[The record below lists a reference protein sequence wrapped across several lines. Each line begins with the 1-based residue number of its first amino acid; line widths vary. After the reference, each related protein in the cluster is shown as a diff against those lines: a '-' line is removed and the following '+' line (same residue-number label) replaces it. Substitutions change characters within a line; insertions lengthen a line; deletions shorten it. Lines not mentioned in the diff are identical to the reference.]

1 MSENFPY
8 HVAII
13 MDGNGR
19 WAKQQGKNRTYGHY
33 IGSNVVDKIV
43 EAAIEE
49 GVKYL
54 TLYTFSTENWKRP
67 KSEIRFLMFLLKKQ
81 LIKKRELF
89 LRKNVKFNVIG
100 DIDVFED
107 EIKENINQLIE
118 ITENNTGLRVSLALN
133 YGGRYEIVRAS
144 KEIARKVKEGLIE
157 PDEIDEKLF
166 AQHLYTYDMPD
177 VDLLIRT
184 GGEKRVS
191 NFLLWQISY
200 GEFVF
205 FDKHWPEFSSDDLKV
220 AIEEFKRRK
229 RKFGGL

>member
-1 MSENFPY
+1 MGENFPY

-33 IGSNVVDKIV
+33 IGSNVVDRIV
-43 EAAIEE
+43 EAAIDE
-49 GVKYL
+49 GVRYL

-67 KSEIRFLMFLLKKQ
+67 KSEIRFLMVLLKKQ
-81 LIKKRELF
+81 LVKKRDLF
-89 LRKNVKFNVIG
+89 LKKNVRFGVIG
-100 DIDVFED
+100 EIDSFD
-107 EIKENINQLIE
+107 EQIRENIEGLIE
-118 ITENNTGLRVSLALN
+118 ATQNNTGLRVNLALN
-133 YGGRYEIVRAS
+133 YGGRYEIVRAARQ
-144 KEIARKVKEGLIE
+144 IAEEVKRGDIDPNQIDEGL
-157 PDEIDEKLF
+157 F
-166 AQHLYTYDMPD
+166 ARYLYAHDIPD

-200 GEFVF
+200 AEFVF
-205 FDKHWPEFSSDDLKV
+205 VDKYWPEFTRDDLRA

-229 RKFGGL
+229 RRFGGL